1 MSKLEKEFDVIKFT
15 HIGRD
20 KNQFADVL
28 ATLTFMAKID
38 YGNKVQPIS
47 IEVRNYLAHYCSI
60 KGEMDKNPWY
70 MISNSLS
77 NTKSVPQGHPIQI

>member
-70 MISNSLS
+70 MISNSLF
-77 NTKSVPQGHPIQI
+77 NTESVPQGHPIQI